1 MASHAHEFSPPHD
14 HAHADHGHGDHGH
27 GHLVLQYQPALPIS
41 RGKLCLWLFLST
53 EIMFFAG
60 LIGTYIVLRFGV
72 PEGTWPIPSYVHL
85 AEWIGAVNTFVL
97 LMSSVT
103 IVLSLEAART
113 NKPALSKIW
122 FLATFLLGST
132 FLGVKAYEYGQK
144 FSHGIY
150 PQAPHSLIYEKADLY
165 YVQAVRQRMAPKWV
179 QVAAKKPELEAKQQE
194 LEAKQK
200 AGPLSSQE
208 ETELA
213 QVNRELLFDNL
224 YVNLVQWTERKAA
237 KADDALT
244 SRLAI
249 ERMAESIY
257 PLREHGPD
265 AEKQAHD
272 YVERLKEEGN
282 LLTRDLDKLEA
293 GMSTIASEKTAKSEE
308 LATLQ
313 SQLMTLQKQREELS
327 AELKKL
333 EDAAKPAPET
343 PPAEAAPP
351 AETTPAQPADASQ
364 EQPAPTA
371 NPEIDRLKEQIAAL
385 DAELMPKQAQEKS
398 LLGEIGRIDEQLAA
412 TDAEINAV
420 QGRANL
426 LPLLEKAHHGLNEYD
441 PSLRLPMVIPSGNMW
456 ASTYFLMTGFHAIHV
471 LVGLIAFA
479 LIIPMTLNA
488 RRAHIIENVGLYWHF
503 VDLVWIFIFPVLYL
517 L

>member
-1 MASHAHEFSPPHD
+1 MASHAHEFSPPHGHADD
-14 HAHADHGHGDHGH
+14 HGHGDHGHGDHGH

-60 LIGTYIVLRFGV
+60 LIGTYIVLRFGA
-72 PEGTWPIPSYVHL
+72 PEGTWPVPSYVHL

-113 NKPALSKIW
+113 NKPALAKIW

-150 PQAPHSLIYEKADLY
+150 PMHPHSLIYEKPDLY
-165 YVQAVRQRMAPKWV
+165 YVQAVRQSLAPRQLALAAQQAALQQEGKSLPEEKQKQLALYDNLLANLVRWTELT
-179 QVAAKKPELEAKQQE
+179 AAKSED
-194 LEAKQK
+194 
-200 AGPLSSQE
+200 PL
-208 ETELA
+208 A
-213 QVNRELLFDNL
+213 R
-224 YVNLVQWTERKAA
+224 
-237 KADDALT
+237 
-244 SRLAI
+244 RLAI
-249 ERMAESIY
+249 ERMAEAIY
-257 PLREHGPD
+257 PLREHGPE
-265 AEKQAHD
+265 AKKQADD

-282 LLTRDLDKLEA
+282 LLAHDLDKLEG

-313 SQLMTLQKQREELS
+313 SQLITLQKQRDELS

-333 EDAAKPAPET
+333 EEAAKPPADT
-343 PPAEAAPP
+343 PPAEAA
-351 AETTPAQPADASQ
+351 EGSQ
-364 EQPAPTA
+364 EQPAPAA

-385 DAELMPKQAQEKS
+385 DAELMPQQAQEKM
-398 LLGEIGRIDEQLAA
+398 LLAEIGRIDEQLAA
-412 TDAEINAV
+412 AGAEIKAV
-420 QGRANL
+420 EGRANL
-426 LPLLEKAHHGLNEYD
+426 LPLLEEAHHGLNEHD

-479 LIIPMTLNA
+479 LILPMTLNA
-488 RRAHIIENVGLYWHF
+488 RRAHVIENIGLYWHF
-503 VDLVWIFIFPVLYL
+503 VDLVWIFLFPLLYL
-517 L
+517 F